1 MSYQIGVDTINL
13 RPTPRLA
20 HTEYCSN
27 DPLIRAVTQ
36 APENRG
42 KPFND
47 AWDFDFIWNSND
59 GPVGWG
65 ERGRVT
71 DMGHAEF
78 LEGGVDKRQPKQ
90 SPFKSPDEVLA
101 FDAVKEY
108 GLPDFSELVAYYEK
122 TYQKGQADN
131 PNQVFPGGYYKTV
144 VSGAIEA
151 FGWEM
156 LLLGAAQK
164 DKFERVLD
172 SIFQLTLHHLK
183 AWAKTSIKA
192 FVSHDDMV
200 WSQGPFMHPDFYR
213 RVIFP
218 RYKALWKVLK
228 GAGIKVLFCS
238 DANWTVFIDDIAAAG
253 ADGFIFE
260 PMTDLTQVVDRY
272 AGTHVIASSFVDCRT
287 LTFGKK
293 ADIKQEIDATLRLAW
308 KCPGFMFAVGN
319 HIPSNVPVENALFY
333 LHHLASN
340 WGRPGGGRR
349 KQEMC

>member
-1 MSYQIGVDTINL
+1 MSYQIGIDTIHL
-13 RPTPRLA
+13 RPTPRIA

-27 DPLIRAVTQ
+27 DPLIRAVTKG
-36 APENRG
+36 R
-42 KPFND
+42 KSFND

-78 LEGGVDKRQPKQ
+78 LEGGVDRREPKP
-90 SPFKSPDEVLA
+90 SPFKSVEEVLD

-108 GLPDFSELVAYYEK
+108 GLPDFARLVAYYEE
-122 TYQKGQADN
+122 TYRKSQAAN

-156 LLLGAAQK
+156 LLLGAADK
-164 DKFERVLD
+164 DRFERVLD
-172 SIFQLTLHHLK
+172 SIFQLSLHHYK

-213 RVIFP
+213 RAIFP

-228 GAGIKVLFCS
+228 DAGIKVLFCS
-238 DANWTVFIDDIAAAG
+238 DGDWTPFIDDIAAAG

-260 PMTDLTQVVDRY
+260 PMTSLDKVVSHY
-272 AGTHVIASSFVDCRT
+272 GGTHVIVSSRVDCRT
-287 LTFGKK
+287 LTFGTKK
-293 ADIKQEIDATLRLAW
+293 DIQGELDATLPLAR
-308 KCPGFMFAVGN
+308 KCPGFVFAVGN
-319 HIPSNVPVENALFY
+319 HIPSNVPVQNALFY
-333 LHHLASN
+333 FGYLKKH
-340 WGRPGGGRR
+340 WRR
-349 KQEMC
+349 